1 MMERIKGRQKKYS
14 GMGLIEMIVSI
25 AIFTVSIA
33 GFSLL
38 FIRAWKT
45 NSYTFEMGRASTAVS
60 QGVNTT
66 VSYLRKVRQ
75 GDDGTYPI
83 VSAQSNDLVVFSD
96 YNRDGITERVHFYLQ
111 SGQLKMGATVPTT
124 GIPKTYPAGD
134 QQTKIL
140 ASYIVNTAAEP
151 IFYYYDANYPADKVH
166 NPLAIPLD
174 VSTVRLVKILLKI
187 NIVPNKGPEN
197 MEMQSFVEIRNLNDY
212 DRMK

>member
-1 MMERIKGRQKKYS
+1 MKKNTKKYL
-14 GMGLIEMIVSI
+14 GMGLIEVMVSI
-25 AIFTVSIA
+25 AIFTMSIA

-38 FIRAWKT
+38 FLRAWKA
-45 NSYTFEMGRASTAVS
+45 NSYTFEMGQASYAVS
-60 QGVNTT
+60 RGVNTA

-83 VSAQSNDLVVFSD
+83 VSAQNNDLVVFSD
-96 YNRDGITERVHFYLQ
+96 YNRDGITERLHFYLQ
-111 SGQLKMGATVPTT
+111 NGQLKMGFTIPTT

-140 ASYIVNTAAEP
+140 ASYIVNTPAQP
-151 IFYYYDANYPADKVH
+151 IFYYYNANYPADKIN
-166 NPLAIPLD
+166 NPLVLPLD

-187 NIVPNKGPEN
+187 NINPNRGPEN
-197 MEMQSFVEIRNLNDY
+197 IETQSFVEIRNLNDY